1 MGIKM
6 RKEGNRS
13 CCLGTE
19 KEDPLATLS
28 LLYAVLACP
37 CMPRK
42 YCTTNHSNPK
52 MPNPA
57 VSRIDWELPANFSSE
72 AEMEKMYDTTNN
84 DFQNVVGMSV
94 CVSAILGIVAN
105 IFVIVLSF
113 GHVKGDFR
121 HFVANLAIVDILC
134 GFVFALMGYV
144 NVFDDHNIP
153 TQILYYMGLAF
164 YGSFGIM
171 IWALVPIS
179 VSRILA
185 LTKPVLYSYVFSGRR
200 SVSFCLIA
208 DFLPVS
214 VLYLICQ
221 VDHDTARWL
230 FYGYAILTVI
240 AYLLAFSTN
249 YMVFQIVGMSFF
261 LHFFSEINKKTPV
274 LNR

>member
-1 MGIKM
+1 
-6 RKEGNRS
+6 
-13 CCLGTE
+13 
-19 KEDPLATLS
+19 
-28 LLYAVLACP
+28 
-37 CMPRK
+37 
-42 YCTTNHSNPK
+42 

-84 DFQNVVGMSV
+84 EFQNVVGMSV

-185 LTKPVLYSYVFSGRR
+185 LTKPVLYSYMFSGRR
-200 SVSFCLIA
+200 SVYFCLIA

-249 YMVFQIVGMSFF
+249 YMVFQIVARHICIVQN
-261 LHFFSEINKKTPV
+261 LRDQ
-274 LNR
+274 NRLLETRQVALATLGQALIPLVCQVN